1 VTRRGAMIARAID
14 RLRLMHDIRYAARTL
29 RRRPILTAVAI
40 ASLALGI
47 GANAAVFTVLK
58 GVLLDAPR
66 VSDPATL
73 YSIFSTNDVS
83 AELHR
88 TSFEN
93 YRELRSGVPFE
104 TAAYA
109 GIFVA
114 VADESDRP
122 AQLPAELVS
131 NNYFRV
137 LGVKAMYGRTFT
149 TTEGTVDGEDPVVV
163 ISASLWRR
171 RFNADG

>member
-66 VSDPATL
+66 VSSL
-73 YSIFSTNDVS
+73 RISLMS
-83 AELHR
+83 AR
-88 TSFEN
+88 
-93 YRELRSGVPFE
+93 
-104 TAAYA
+104 
-109 GIFVA
+109 
-114 VADESDRP
+114 DD
-122 AQLPAELVS
+122 
-131 NNYFRV
+131 
-137 LGVKAMYGRTFT
+137 
-149 TTEGTVDGEDPVVV
+149 
-163 ISASLWRR
+163 
-171 RFNADG
+171 